1 MKKLFSTL
9 ILASLLI
16 SCSNDNDDSCQSN
29 KDAINLKYDIQIQY
43 VRDHPGP
50 TGIDYRQITLLQQER
65 DNKIA
70 NACN

>member
-9 ILASLLI
+9 ILGLLLI

-29 KDAINLKYDIQIQY
+29 KDAINEKYDTQIQY

-50 TGIDYRQITLLQQER
+50 TGIDYRQISLLNEER
-65 DNKIA
+65 SKKLDS
-70 NACN
+70 ACN

>member
-1 MKKLFSTL
+1 MKKLFL
-9 ILASLLI
+9 PILATILF
-16 SCSNDNDDSCQSN
+16 SCSNDNNNC
-29 KDAINLKYDIQIQY
+29 DAEKQAITEKYEKQIQY